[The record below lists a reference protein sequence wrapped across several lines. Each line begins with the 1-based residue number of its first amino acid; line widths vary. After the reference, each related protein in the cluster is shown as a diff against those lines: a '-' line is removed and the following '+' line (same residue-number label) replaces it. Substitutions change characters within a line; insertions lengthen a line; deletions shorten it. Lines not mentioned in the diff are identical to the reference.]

1 MSDVPANSARAHVPW
16 NKGKLVGAKPPLRP
30 KHVWAIRSKLQLE
43 GRKRDLAMFNLGIDS
58 KLRACDV
65 VRLRVDDVA
74 PQGVS
79 AARATVRQRKTGRSV
94 RCELTEQTREVVDE
108 YLKSSCRKSGEYLF
122 PVRGGQG
129 RHMTTRQYARL
140 VAKLGLQHRAKPK
153 IVRHTLLASHE
164 GDTHLSPH
172 WKPPRARAV
181 CRTRTWSCSLTI
193 LWQVD
198 MLNL

>member
-1 MSDVPANSARAHVPW
+1 MSDVSANSARAHVPW
-16 NKGKLVGAKPPLRP
+16 NTGKLVGAKPSLRP

-58 KLRACDV
+58 ELRACDV

-79 AARATVRQRKTGRSV
+79 AARATVRQRKTGR
-94 RCELTEQTREVVDE
+94 

-122 PVRGGQG
+122 TGRGGQG

-172 WKPPRARAV
+172 WQPPCRAV
-181 CRTRTWSCSLTI
+181 ATGPYEDREHCALSRDRG
-193 LWQVD
+193 
-198 MLNL
+198 